1 MASTV
6 SRRPPSSRRTAPA
19 IRASAP
25 RSPARP
31 RAAGSHPRGV
41 GGVGSPAPAPRR
53 RLGGLTT
60 SPVPRGPP
68 GRRAVWRRG
77 AAAARKQAREP
88 RARAPRSFF
97 LVRSICAA
105 APISRPRILSARR
118 ASRPSTTPRGAGPIA
133 ARRLSGIAARK
144 QRRLR
149 KVPEAGPHPRRAPK
163 SRNRDLPVPHRWH
176 RRGRAHARAAPRRA
190 GAKKSSAKSKI
201 KIKIGVVRHDSRT
214 RTKRRRGGGG
224 WPYQSACARARAW
237 RGERARAC
245 ALMGAHPSE
254 PSRGRASAVR
264 RRRRRERGEGAPAS
278 QRARDPHACQPC
290 RTGSSSVRCARAP
303 GCRRSCARRERGRE
317 GERAAAAAGVRPAA
331 AVRRF
336 AEVSCALRAQPPPTR
351 ARVGC

>member
-88 RARAPRSFF
+88 RARAPRALCTS
-97 LVRSICAA
+97 SDQS
-105 APISRPRILSARR
+105 APPRPFRAREYH
-118 ASRPSTTPRGAGPIA
+118 PLAGP
-133 ARRLSGIAARK
+133 
-144 QRRLR
+144 
-149 KVPEAGPHPRRAPK
+149 
-163 SRNRDLPVPHRWH
+163 
-176 RRGRAHARAAPRRA
+176 RAHRQLRAAPDRSPRADSPELRRANSAVSEKSPRPDRTPAERRNRGTATSPYRIGGIGTRTRARHA
-190 GAKKSSAKSKI
+190 GAKKIQRKI
-201 KIKIGVVRHDSRT
+201 KNQNQNRLGEARLTHAHE
-214 RTKRRRGGGG
+214 TKAGRRRLAVSKRMRMRPRMEGG
-224 WPYQSACARARAW
+224 
-237 RGERARAC
+237 RARAC